1 MAALTSLGVDVEA
14 ALDYGALGT
23 GGFFDF
29 SGMTGIFIQAMCI
42 STITNPTI
50 LGIYGEY
57 WGTIRV
63 RVTLLMDLEIAC
75 PQRHS

>member
-29 SGMTGIFIQAMCI
+29 SRMTGIFIQAMCI

-50 LGIYGEY
+50 LVDL
-57 WGTIRV
+57 WGVLGNNQSESHT
-63 RVTLLMDLEIAC
+63 ANG
-75 PQRHS
+75 S